1 MTLLEL
7 LWATYPQWQR

>member
-7 LWATYPQWQR
+7 LEMTFA